1 MKKINTKKRNQ
12 KTKSNP
18 KPLEKVPLQKKE
30 TQIKSTSSKN
40 NLNYSIL
47 CSISLIIISFTL
59 SFLFFN
65 QLPPLVATHWNFEG
79 TADGFTPKEIGI
91 FIIPLLT
98 TSILLILYYIP
109 NIDPL
114 KTNIESFKKEY
125 HAMILIF
132 TIFMAYLHV
141 VTLLLNLGFKLDIRQ
156 LIAIGFAL
164 IFYSIGIL
172 MKKTKRNFFIGV
184 KTPWT
189 LSSDT
194 VWEKTHNQASKLF
207 KASAILALIGLIT
220 PNLSL
225 FFIIVP
231 IIISSIF
238 IIIYSYIEYKKE
250 INQKKK
256 KEL

>member
-1 MKKINTKKRNQ
+1 
-12 KTKSNP
+12 
-18 KPLEKVPLQKKE
+18 
-30 TQIKSTSSKN
+30 
-40 NLNYSIL
+40 
-47 CSISLIIISFTL
+47 
-59 SFLFFN
+59 
-65 QLPPLVATHWNFEG
+65 
-79 TADGFTPKEIGI
+79 
-91 FIIPLLT
+91 
-98 TSILLILYYIP
+98 
-109 NIDPL
+109 
-114 KTNIESFKKEY
+114 
-125 HAMILIF
+125 
-132 TIFMAYLHV
+132 MAYLHI